1 MAQAYKHSSKSKVQV
16 TQENPFMN
24 LSSEKKISL
33 RQRIKYDKYLLVI
46 PQETKMQENVFI

>member
-1 MAQAYKHSSKSKVQV
+1 MAQAYKHNSKSKIQV

-33 RQRIKYDKYLLVI
+33 RKRIKYDKYLLVI